1 MQRQRAK
8 LCQRTRPWDP
18 YMDLYEEEEELVEG
32 EVTATT
38 NLGVSVSL

>member
-1 MQRQRAK
+1 MQRQRAR

-18 YMDLYEEEEELVEG
+18 YMGVEDDEEKLVEG

-38 NLGVSVSL
+38 NPGVSVSP